1 MAHILLPTDFS
12 DTSFK
17 AAMFAFDLF
26 GVAGNRYTLVHAYLK
41 PAFDNA
47 LLPRIGASTK
57 RDAVNGLQRFQRKC
71 RKYAGKVYLAS
82 VASHDQLT
90 DLLKD
95 LDSDKGAD
103 MIVMGTQ
110 GEGNYGL
117 VGSNTT
123 AVVLGANL
131 PVITVPSQWTS
142 LPISRIM
149 LAHDGGRM
157 DRITLKPLI
166 DLAKRTSAEV
176 VLAHVR
182 DNSIAFD
189 KRADRTQ
196 VAELFAGI
204 PHSFVTVQGDEVMK
218 TIDGLARQGR
228 TQLVAVIHR
237 QKGFWEDLFHAS
249 KAKRMALH
257 TTMPLLVLP
266 ERP

>member
-12 DTSFK
+12 HTSLN

-26 GVAGNRYTLVHAYLK
+26 GVAGNRYTLLHTYLK

-47 LLPRIGASTK
+47 LLPRIGDGME
-57 RDAVNGLQRFQRKC
+57 REAVNGLKRFERKC
-71 RKYAGKVYLAS
+71 RQYAGKVYLAR
-82 VASHDQLT
+82 VASQKQIT
-90 DLLKD
+90 DLLND
-95 LDSDKGAD
+95 LDSHKGAD

-117 VGSNTT
+117 VGSNTN
-123 AVVLGANL
+123 AVVLGANV

-157 DRITLKPLI
+157 DRKTLKPLI
-166 DLAKRTSAEV
+166 DLAKRTNAEV

-182 DNSIAFD
+182 DNIVAYD
-189 KRADRTQ
+189 KRADRKQ
-196 VAELFAGI
+196 IAEIFADV
-204 PHSFVTVQGDEVMK
+204 PHSFVTVQGDEVMT

-228 TQLVAVIHR
+228 IQLLAVIHR